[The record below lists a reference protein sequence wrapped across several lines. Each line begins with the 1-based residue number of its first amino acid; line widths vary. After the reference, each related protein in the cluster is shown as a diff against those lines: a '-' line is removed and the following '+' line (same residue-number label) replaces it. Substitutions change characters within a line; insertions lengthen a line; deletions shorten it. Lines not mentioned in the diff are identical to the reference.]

1 MKAILFFV
9 PSGRV
14 LDSHKQAATALA
26 AATGKKV
33 VFRNSTIAV
42 STGEKPETCEG
53 VAGTIPPA
61 YAARFAS
68 YDAEGNATVPEG
80 GIPGPEGVIVE
91 INALGLPKG
100 CPDDRNALKQAL
112 KDEGVEFHPNT
123 KTETLVDLFRV
134 KVLARNNTPEA

>member
-14 LDSHKQAATALA
+14 TDSHKEEGTALA

-33 VFRNSTIAV
+33 VFRNSTIAI
-42 STGEKPETCEG
+42 STGEKPEPCEG

-61 YAARFAS
+61 YAARFPS
-68 YDAEGNATVPEG
+68 YDAKGNATVPEG
-80 GIPGPEGVIVE
+80 GLLAPEGRIVE
-91 INALGLPKG
+91 MNVLGLPKG
-100 CPDDRNALKQAL
+100 CPDDRNALKAAL

-123 KTETLVDLFRV
+123 KTETLVDLFRAT
-134 KVLARNNTPEA
+134 VLAKKSEA